1 MISVLCVIEITQFR
15 FKFPRA
21 EMRLALQS
29 NLEPLNDTLYVGPV
43 SVFFCRHMSRAKQLQ
58 LCHLTVIETDF
69 LYNFLKSICK
79 M

>member
-1 MISVLCVIEITQFR
+1 MISVLGVIEITQFR

-43 SVFFCRHMSRAKQLQ
+43 SVFFVGTCPGQNNYSFA
-58 LCHLTVIETDF
+58 I
-69 LYNFLKSICK
+69 
-79 M
+79 